1 MPTSVIQIKRFS
13 NYFNALVQAMAG
25 RSVRLIDAGKYY
37 FLSRPRRFG
46 KSLFLD
52 TLAELFAGSE
62 ALFTGLEAHA
72 RWDWSRRF
80 PEVQLSFGAGVV
92 QSRAELE
99 RRIRAPLA
107 RNASTL
113 GLACSDAD
121 DIAGCFAELIE
132 QAHERHGAPVVVLVD
147 EYDKPILDNLTR
159 PEAARDIRDGLR
171 NLSVIKDSD
180 AHIRFAFLTGVSKFS
195 KGQPVLKRQVGLLEA
210 GQGRARLLQ
219 ERMPGC
225 VRAPVRLQLR
235 RHRMGDVVGLD
246 AARRLLAEQRNAL
259 AQVAAHGRR
268 RSAPARPCAR
278 SPVPAPPPPAPPY
291 CSPSPPRP
299 APSCRYGRANT
310 RSRETDWRGCRAPP
324 DTSAR
329 PGPPYGR

>member
-1 MPTSVIQIKRFS
+1 MVG
-13 NYFNALVQAMAG
+13 NAGDIHVHAQEAAHRHSDLPRDPRGWVLLHRKTGFAL
-25 RSVRLIDAGKYY
+25 RLIDAGKYY

-52 TLAELFAGSE
+52 TLADLFAGSE

-171 NLSVIKDSD
+171 NL
-180 AHIRFAFLTGVSKFS
+180 
-195 KGQPVLKRQVGLLEA
+195 
-210 GQGRARLLQ
+210 
-219 ERMPGC
+219 
-225 VRAPVRLQLR
+225 
-235 RHRMGDVVGLD
+235 
-246 AARRLLAEQRNAL
+246 
-259 AQVAAHGRR
+259 
-268 RSAPARPCAR
+268 
-278 SPVPAPPPPAPPY
+278 
-291 CSPSPPRP
+291 PSSRT
-299 APSCRYGRANT
+299 AT
-310 RSRETDWRGCRAPP
+310 R
-324 DTSAR
+324 TSASR
-329 PGPPYGR
+329 S